1 MNNIELNTA
10 LLNMGYRYMGVQKD
24 KSHVWGKPIG
34 YTILAAYVTPDM
46 EDVKL
51 SSLCRICEKS
61 GEEMTAT
68 YASTKYSECTKDV
81 PIANATYKD
90 FVEFIKYIN
99 SGIFPIS
106 NLYFIFYWFRLSF
119 FITYIIYRY
128 FPVIFM
134 FSTIF

>member
-24 KSHVWGKPIG
+24 KFHVWGKPIG

-90 FVEFIKYIN
+90 FVDFIKYAEYNAHLESAICTTIG
-99 SGIFPIS
+99 SQIDFS
-106 NLYFIFYWFRLSF
+106 FRNDSD
-119 FITYIIYRY
+119 YESQ
-128 FPVIFM
+128 M
-134 FSTIF
+134 FVKY

>member
-34 YTILAAYVTPDM
+34 YIILAAYVTPDM

-90 FVEFIKYIN
+90 FVDFIKYAEYNAHLESAICTTMY
-99 SGIFPIS
+99 SQIDFS
-106 NLYFIFYWFRLSF
+106 FRNDSD
-119 FITYIIYRY
+119 YESQ
-128 FPVIFM
+128 M
-134 FSTIF
+134 FVKY

>member
-68 YASTKYSECTKDV
+68 YASTKYSECTKNV

-90 FVEFIKYIN
+90 FVEFIKYAEYNAHIETAICTTMN
-99 SGIFPIS
+99 SQIDFS
-106 NLYFIFYWFRLSF
+106 FRNDSDYESQKF
-119 FITYIIYRY
+119 VKY
-128 FPVIFM
+128 
-134 FSTIF
+134 

>member
-34 YTILAAYVTPDM
+34 YTILAVYVTPNM

-61 GEEMTAT
+61 GEEITAT
-68 YASTKYSECTKDV
+68 YASTKYSECTKSV

-90 FVEFIKYIN
+90 FVEFIKYAEFNAHIETAICTTMN
-99 SGIFPIS
+99 SQIDFS
-106 NLYFIFYWFRLSF
+106 FRNDSDYESQKF
-119 FITYIIYRY
+119 VKY
-128 FPVIFM
+128 
-134 FSTIF
+134 

>member
-46 EDVKL
+46 EDIKL

-68 YASTKYSECTKDV
+68 YASTKYSEYAKDT
-81 PIANATYKD
+81 PITNATYND
-90 FVEFIKYIN
+90 FLDFIKYAEIN
-99 SGIFPIS
+99 AHLETVIYTVMNSQMDFS
-106 NLYFIFYWFRLSF
+106 FRNDSDYESQKFIKY
-119 FITYIIYRY
+119 
-128 FPVIFM
+128 
-134 FSTIF
+134 

>member
-46 EDVKL
+46 EDIKL
-51 SSLCRICEKS
+51 SSLCRIYEKS

-68 YASTKYSECTKDV
+68 YASTKYSEYAKDV
-81 PIANATYKD
+81 QIANATYKD
-90 FVEFIKYIN
+90 FVEFIKYAEFNAHIETAICTTMNSQIDFSFRNN
-99 SGIFPIS
+99 SGYES
-106 NLYFIFYWFRLSF
+106 QKFIKY
-119 FITYIIYRY
+119 
-128 FPVIFM
+128 
-134 FSTIF
+134 